1 MTPDPQTTLANILAA
16 LPETRHL
23 HRRDGALYRVLEESA
38 RECANALFGPQGP
51 QGCALGEIGD
61 IELPYQSFGAINSV
75 HLFGLDELI
84 IFSFY
89 ASNRRNYRRVADI
102 GANIGLHSVVLARLG
117 YEVDAYEPDPR
128 HLALLVGNL
137 QQNGVAER
145 VRTHQMAVSVG
156 AGSLEFVRLLGNTTG
171 SHLAGAKPSAYG
183 EMERFVV
190 PVASFAEIMAKVD
203 LVKLDVE
210 GHELEIL
217 ASTSRESWASTDAMI
232 EVGTA
237 ENAAGIFEHF
247 AGIGVN
253 LFSQKAGWGKVSCI
267 GEMPTSHR
275 EGSLFISLRP
285 EMNWS

>member
-1 MTPDPQTTLANILAA
+1 MTPDFQNTLDNIIAA
-16 LPETRHL
+16 LPETRYL
-23 HRRDGALYRVLEESA
+23 HQRHSALYRMLEGSA
-38 RECANALFGPQGP
+38 RECTAALFGPQGP
-51 QGCALGEIGD
+51 QRGRLGDIGD
-61 IELPYQSFGAINSV
+61 IFLPYESFGAINSV

-89 ASNRRNYRRVADI
+89 AANRRNYRRVADI
-102 GANIGLHSVVLARLG
+102 GANIGLHSTVLAKLG
-117 YEVDAYEPDPR
+117 YKVDSYEPDPR
-128 HLALLVGNL
+128 HHALLVRNL
-137 QQNGVAER
+137 RHNGVDGQ
-145 VRTHQMAVSVG
+145 VTTHQMAVSVN

-190 PVASFAEIMAKVD
+190 STEPFVDILSEVD

-210 GHELEIL
+210 GHELSIL
-217 ASTSRESWASTDAMI
+217 EATSREDWSETDAVV
-232 EVGTA
+232 EVGTP

-247 AGIGVN
+247 SRIGVN
-253 LFSQKAGWGKVSCI
+253 LFSQKTGWGRVTSI
-267 GEMPTSHR
+267 GEMPTNHR

>member
-1 MTPDPQTTLANILAA
+1 
-16 LPETRHL
+16 
-23 HRRDGALYRVLEESA
+23 
-38 RECANALFGPQGP
+38 LFGIQGP
-51 QGCALGEIGD
+51 QRGRLGEIGD
-61 IELPYQSFGAINSV
+61 IDLPFQSFGAINSV

-89 ASNRRNYRRVADI
+89 AANRRNYRRVADI

-117 YEVDAYEPDPR
+117 YEVHSYEPDPK
-128 HLALLVGNL
+128 HLALMAQNL
-137 QQNGVAER
+137 QKNGVAER
-145 VRTHQMAVSVG
+145 VTTHQTAVSVR

-171 SHLAGAKPSAYG
+171 SHIAGAKPSAYG

-190 PVASFAEIMAKVD
+190 SATPFGKIMADVD
-203 LVKLDVE
+203 LIKLDVE

-217 ASTSRESWASTDAMI
+217 ASTSRESWVSTDAMI

-237 ENAAGIFEHF
+237 ENAAGIFDHF
-247 AGIGVN
+247 ARIGVN
-253 LFSQKAGWGKVSCI
+253 LFSQKTGWGKVSCI